1 MDGGDLMGYEIVLAT
16 FIGGIFSILSMLMWQ
31 HGTFKKM
38 ELQHKYNIRRFKLGQ
53 HYKLKAQELPKE
65 VKDTS
70 WMDIIKKLDKD
81 AISNLLDLLP
91 EEPEEESDI
100 LGVLADFAKNNPEI
114 VNSFLSGLGKK
125 KEEPP
130 TDHSY

>member
-1 MDGGDLMGYEIVLAT
+1 MGYEIVLAT

-65 VKDTS
+65 TKDTS
-70 WMDIIKKLDKD
+70 WIDIISKLDKD
-81 AISNLLDLLP
+81 KIAGLLDMLP
-91 EEPEEESDI
+91 EEPEETED
-100 LGVLADFAKNNPEI
+100 LLTTLADFAKDNPEL
-114 VNSFLSGLGKK
+114 VNSFLSGFKK
-125 KEEPP
+125 KSEEINPSER
-130 TDHSY
+130 SY